1 MVIYGLVALMYFVY
15 CYPVLRL
22 ARWAE
27 GKFGKVEIPD

>member
-1 MVIYGLVALMYFVY
+1 MVIYGLVALMYFAY

-27 GKFGKVEIPD
+27 GKFDRVELPD

>member
-1 MVIYGLVALMYFVY
+1 MVALMYFAY

-27 GKFGKVEIPD
+27 GKFGSVELPE